1 MRGSGKLRAQSNGGS
16 NRSLRSD
23 PGRFV
28 SYEFPSVRLFSVDVE
43 VSRVEI
49 SFVASG
55 KNVNIPMTRHDCG
68 VAIDRDL
75 DLVALHRLVL
85 GRTGLYGGEVAFP
98 GVDLAVGM
106 RVNEAL
112 VVKILKH
119 GNIGISQGVF
129 PLLLQSEHGVMYK
142 WRGFILLGKR
152 DRDE

>member
-55 KNVNIPMTRHDCG
+55 KNVNIPMTRHNCG
-68 VAIDRDL
+68 SPINRDF
-75 DLVALHRLVL
+75 DTVALHRLVL
-85 GRTGLYGGEVAFP
+85 GRTGFYGREVAFP
-98 GVDLAVGM
+98 GIDLAVGM
-106 RVNEAL
+106 RVNEVL
-112 VVKILKH
+112 VVEVLKS
-119 GNIGISQGVF
+119 GNIGIDQGVF
-129 PLLLQSEHGVMYK
+129 PLLLQSEHGVLYNG
-142 WRGFILLGKR
+142 RGFILLGKR